1 MSKFVKGSY
10 LTLEE
15 ARVAIDEVVA
25 DGYDKNLITLVT
37 NRETADTLPN
47 DLDVGVS
54 TEHADKNNGDDES
67 FMDKVKNVFTMS
79 DDEAENANVD
89 TTDEGYEADES
100 VLSSYKDDIK
110 NGSIVV
116 LVDDFAEETGA
127 EDFDNS
133 TPLGT
138 MDSADATVPP
148 VDSIDTTDT
157 LDTIDTTDYS
167 TVDPTL
173 TDNEEKLQLKEERLD
188 VGTTEVQTGEVNVSK
203 TVNEENQTI
212 DVPVKHEEVTIERH
226 PVTDE
231 TPTDGS
237 LDLEAETINI
247 PVTEEQIDVNKRAV
261 VTDEVTINKETKE
274 EVKEVSDTVRK
285 EDLDVQ
291 THGDV
296 TVEGEDDNKPLQ
308 TKLISYSERI
318 TESINMEISLLM
330 LFLFS

>member
-231 TPTDGS
+231 APTDGS

-296 TVEGEDDNKPLQ
+296 TVEGEDDNKPL
-308 TKLISYSERI
+308 
-318 TESINMEISLLM
+318 
-330 LFLFS
+330 

>member
-226 PVTDE
+226 PITDE

-296 TVEGEDDNKPLQ
+296 TVEGEDDNKPL
-308 TKLISYSERI
+308 
-318 TESINMEISLLM
+318 
-330 LFLFS
+330 

>member
-25 DGYDKNLITLVT
+25 EGYDKNLITLVT

-54 TEHADKNNGDDES
+54 TEHADKNDGDDES

-116 LVDDFAEETGA
+116 LVDDFAEEPGA

-133 TPLGT
+133 TPFGAADTPTTPVLPS
-138 MDSADATVPP
+138 DSL
-148 VDSIDTTDT
+148 DTADT
-157 LDTIDTTDYS
+157 LDTTDYS
-167 TVDPTL
+167 TLDDTDTVPTDSSL
-173 TDNEEKLQLKEERLD
+173 TDDKENIQLKEEQLD
-188 VGTTEVQTGEVNVSK
+188 VGTTEVQTGEVTVNK
-203 TVNEENQTI
+203 TVNEETQTV

-226 PVTDE
+226 PVTDG
-231 TPTDGS
+231 TPVDGS
-237 LDLEAETINI
+237 LDLEDETVTI
-247 PVTEEQIDVNKRAV
+247 PVTEEQIDVSKRPV
-261 VTDEVTINKETKE
+261 VTEEVTINKETKE
-274 EVKEVSDTVRK
+274 DVKEVSDTVRK

-296 TVEGEDDNKPLQ
+296 TVEGENENKPL
-308 TKLISYSERI
+308 
-318 TESINMEISLLM
+318 
-330 LFLFS
+330 

>member
-10 LTLEE
+10 LTFEE
-15 ARVAIDEVVA
+15 ARVAIYEVVA
-25 DGYDKNLITLVT
+25 EGYDKNLITLVT

-54 TEHADKNNGDDES
+54 TEHADKHDGEDES

-89 TTDEGYEADES
+89 TTDEGYEADET

-116 LVDDFAEETGA
+116 LVDDFSEESGA

-133 TPLGT
+133 TPFGAT
-138 MDSADATVPP
+138 DTPTTPTVPTVPP
-148 VDSIDTTDT
+148 SDSLDTADT

-167 TVDPTL
+167 TLDDTGKVPTDTSL
-173 TDNEEKLQLKEERLD
+173 LDDKENIQLKEEQLD
-188 VGTTEVQTGEVNVSK
+188 VGTTEVQTGEVTVNK
-203 TVNEENQTI
+203 TVHEETQTV

-226 PVTDE
+226 PVTDG
-231 TPTDGS
+231 TPVDGS
-237 LDLEAETINI
+237 LDLEDESITI
-247 PVTEEQIDVNKRAV
+247 PVTEEQIDVSKRPV
-261 VTDEVTINKETKE
+261 VTEEVTINKETKE
-274 EVKEVSDTVRK
+274 DVKEVSDTVRK

-296 TVEGEDDNKPLQ
+296 TVEGEDDNKPL
-308 TKLISYSERI
+308 
-318 TESINMEISLLM
+318 
-330 LFLFS
+330 